1 MRSATLPSPDG
12 NLVVRIRHSHY
23 SIDLVQ
29 YPHRIAVYHFSRPR
43 RRPVW
48 AIGGAFSVVWVRR
61 SPASALRSCFSLN
74 ATSFETFLR
83 IVSACS
89 GVIAGCGRH
98 VCLCASWVAHP
109 EARFHVATAALID
122 ARRVYYHSWVMM
134 TPVNAPQIHFL
145 PKCAAS
151 SATIA
156 SCFARHETHGAP
168 IATQLTQNGG
178 NCLHAHWRVGLDEEV
193 RRHALSGDFAGVT

>member
-23 SIDLVQ
+23 SINLVQ
-29 YPHRIAVYHFSRPR
+29 YPHSIAVYYFSRPR

-61 SPASALRSCFSLN
+61 SPLSALRSCFSLN
-74 ATSFETFLR
+74 ATSFETS
-83 IVSACS
+83 ICTVSACS
-89 GVIAGCGRH
+89 GVIASCGRH

-122 ARRVYYHSWVMM
+122 ARRVHYHIWFMV
-134 TPVNAPQIHFL
+134 TPMNALQIHFV
-145 PKCAAS
+145 PKCAPS
-151 SATIA
+151 SAAIA
-156 SCFARHETHGAP
+156 TCFARYETHGAP

-178 NCLHAHWRVGLDEEV
+178 NCLR
-193 RRHALSGDFAGVT
+193 AL